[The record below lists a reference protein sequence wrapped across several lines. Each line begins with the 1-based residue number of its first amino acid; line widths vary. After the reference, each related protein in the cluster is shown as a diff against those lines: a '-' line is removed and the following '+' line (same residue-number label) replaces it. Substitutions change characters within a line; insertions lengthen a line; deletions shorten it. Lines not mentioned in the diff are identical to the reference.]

1 MKKIVWIISSVAAL
15 VLLIG
20 IISFSWIYQMAM
32 GQKEEGHEAAIER
45 AKKQA
50 SLAQVEQVDTFV
62 GKEKQFIVEGKNKQS
77 EAIYVWVP
85 ASKKEKVIAKK
96 AKEGI
101 TSNQAVQAVQKE
113 NTISKLKNVQLAREG
128 DVLLWEVTYL
138 NENNQYSFSYVDF
151 TTGRVEKNLTP

>member
-1 MKKIVWIISSVAAL
+1 
-15 VLLIG
+15 
-20 IISFSWIYQMAM
+20 IISFSWIYQIAM

-62 GKEKQFIVEGKNKQS
+62 GKEKQFIVEGKNKQN

-96 AKEGI
+96 AK
-101 TSNQAVQAVQKE
+101 
-113 NTISKLKNVQLAREG
+113 
-128 DVLLWEVTYL
+128 
-138 NENNQYSFSYVDF
+138 
-151 TTGRVEKNLTP
+151 

>member
-1 MKKIVWIISSVAAL
+1 MKKIVWIISSVVAL

-20 IISFSWIYQMAM
+20 IISFTWIYQIAM
-32 GQKEEGHEAAIER
+32 GQREQGHEAAIER
-45 AKKQA
+45 AKEQA
-50 SLAQVEQVDTFV
+50 NIVQVEQVETFV
-62 GKEKQFIVEGKNKQS
+62 GKEKQFIVEGKNKQN
-77 EAIYVWVP
+77 ETTYVWVP

-113 NTISKLKNVQLAREG
+113 NTVSKLKEVKLAREG

-151 TTGRVEKNLTP
+151 LTGHVEKNLTP

>member
-1 MKKIVWIISSVAAL
+1 MKKIVWIISAVVAL

-20 IISFSWIYQMAM
+20 IISFTWIYQIAM
-32 GQKEEGHEAAIER
+32 GQKEQGHEAAIER

-50 SLAQVEQVDTFV
+50 NIVQVEQVETFV
-62 GKEKQFIVEGKNKQS
+62 GKEKQFIVEGKNKQD
-77 EAIYVWVP
+77 ETTYVWVP

-113 NTISKLKNVQLAREG
+113 NTVSRLKDVQLAREG

-151 TTGRVEKNLTP
+151 STGHVEKNVTP

>member
-20 IISFSWIYQMAM
+20 IISFSWIYQIAM

-50 SLAQVEQVDTFV
+50 SIEQVEQVDTFV
-62 GKEKQFIVEGKNKQS
+62 GKEKQFIVEGKNKQN

-138 NENNQYSFSYVDF
+138 NENDQYSFSYVDF

>member
-1 MKKIVWIISSVAAL
+1 MKKIVWIISSVVAL

-20 IISFSWIYQMAM
+20 IISFTWIYQIAM
-32 GQKEEGHEAAIER
+32 GQREQGHEAAIER
-45 AKKQA
+45 AKEQA
-50 SLAQVEQVDTFV
+50 NIVQVEQVETFV
-62 GKEKQFIVEGKNKQS
+62 GKEKQFIVEGKNKQN
-77 EAIYVWVP
+77 ETTYVWVP

-113 NTISKLKNVQLAREG
+113 NKVSKLKEVKLAREG

-151 TTGRVEKNLTP
+151 STGHVEKNLTP

>member
-1 MKKIVWIISSVAAL
+1 MKKIVWIISSVVAL

-20 IISFSWIYQMAM
+20 IISFTWIYQIAM
-32 GQKEEGHEAAIER
+32 GQREQGHDAAIER
-45 AKKQA
+45 AKEQA
-50 SLAQVEQVDTFV
+50 NIVQVEQVETFV
-62 GKEKQFIVEGKNKQS
+62 GKEKQFIVEGKNKQN
-77 EAIYVWVP
+77 ETTYVWVP

-113 NTISKLKNVQLAREG
+113 NTVSKLKEVKLAREG

-151 TTGRVEKNLTP
+151 STGHVEKNLTP

>member
-1 MKKIVWIISSVAAL
+1 MKKIVWIISSVVAF

-20 IISFSWIYQMAM
+20 IISFTWIYQIAM
-32 GQKEEGHEAAIER
+32 GQREQGHEAAIER
-45 AKKQA
+45 AKEQA
-50 SLAQVEQVDTFV
+50 NIVQVEQVETFV
-62 GKEKQFIVEGKNKQS
+62 GKEKQFIVEGKNKQN
-77 EAIYVWVP
+77 ETIYVWVP

-113 NTISKLKNVQLAREG
+113 NTVKLKEVKLAREG

-151 TTGRVEKNLTP
+151 STGHVEKNLTP

>member
-1 MKKIVWIISSVAAL
+1 MKKIVWIISSIAAL

-32 GQKEEGHEAAIER
+32 GQKEEGHQAAIER

-62 GKEKQFIVEGKNKQS
+62 GKEKQFIVEGKNKQN

>member
-1 MKKIVWIISSVAAL
+1 MKKIVWIISSVVAL

-20 IISFSWIYQMAM
+20 IISFTWIYQIAM
-32 GQKEEGHEAAIER
+32 GQKEQGHEAAIER

-50 SLAQVEQVDTFV
+50 NIVQVEQVETFV
-62 GKEKQFIVEGKNKQS
+62 GKEKQFIVEGKNKQN
-77 EAIYVWVP
+77 ETTYVWVP
-85 ASKKEKVIAKK
+85 ASNKEKVIAKK

-113 NTISKLKNVQLAREG
+113 NTVSKLKEIQLAREG

-151 TTGRVEKNLTP
+151 STGHVEKNVTP

>member
-1 MKKIVWIISSVAAL
+1 MKKIVWIISSVVAL

-20 IISFSWIYQMAM
+20 IISFTWIYQIAM
-32 GQKEEGHEAAIER
+32 GQKEQGHETAIEQ

-50 SLAQVEQVDTFV
+50 NIVQVEQVETFV
-62 GKEKQFIVEGKNKQS
+62 GKEKQFIVEGKNKQN
-77 EAIYVWVP
+77 ETTYVWVP
-85 ASKKEKVIAKK
+85 ASKKAKVIAKK

-113 NTISKLKNVQLAREG
+113 KTVSKLKEVQLAREG

-151 TTGRVEKNLTP
+151 STGNVEKNVTP

>member
-1 MKKIVWIISSVAAL
+1 MKKIVWIISSIAAL

-20 IISFSWIYQMAM
+20 IISFSWIYQIAM
-32 GQKEEGHEAAIER
+32 GQKEEGHQAAIER

-62 GKEKQFIVEGKNKQS
+62 GKEKQFIVEGKNKKN

-101 TSNQAVQAVQKE
+101 TSTQAVQAVQKE

-138 NENNQYSFSYVDF
+138 NENDQYSFSYVDF

>member
-1 MKKIVWIISSVAAL
+1 MKKIVWIISSIAAL

-20 IISFSWIYQMAM
+20 IISFSWIYQIAM
-32 GQKEEGHEAAIER
+32 GQKEEGHQAAIER

-62 GKEKQFIVEGKNKQS
+62 GKEKQFIVEGKNKQN
-77 EAIYVWVP
+77 EAVYVWVP

>member
-15 VLLIG
+15 ILLIG
-20 IISFSWIYQMAM
+20 IISFSWIYQIAM

-62 GKEKQFIVEGKNKQS
+62 GKEKQFIVEGKNKQN

>member
-1 MKKIVWIISSVAAL
+1 MKKLVWIISSVAAL

-62 GKEKQFIVEGKNKQS
+62 GKEKQFIVEGKNKQN

-138 NENNQYSFSYVDF
+138 NENSQYSFSYVDF

>member
-1 MKKIVWIISSVAAL
+1 MKKIVWIISSIAAL

-20 IISFSWIYQMAM
+20 IISFSWIYQIAM
-32 GQKEEGHEAAIER
+32 GQKEDGHEAAIER

-62 GKEKQFIVEGKNKQS
+62 GKEKQFIVEGKNKQN

-138 NENNQYSFSYVDF
+138 NENSQYSFSYVDF

>member
-1 MKKIVWIISSVAAL
+1 MKKIVWIISSIAAL

-20 IISFSWIYQMAM
+20 IISFTWIYQIAM
-32 GQKEEGHEAAIER
+32 GQKEQGHEAAIER

-50 SLAQVEQVDTFV
+50 NIVQVEQVETFV
-62 GKEKQFIVEGKNKQS
+62 GKEKQFIVEGKNKQN
-77 EAIYVWVP
+77 ETTYVWVP

-113 NTISKLKNVQLAREG
+113 NTVSKLKDVQLAREG

-138 NENNQYSFSYVDF
+138 NENKQYSFSYVDF
-151 TTGRVEKNLTP
+151 LTGNVEKNVTP

>member
-1 MKKIVWIISSVAAL
+1 MKKIVWIISSIAAL

-20 IISFSWIYQMAM
+20 IISFSWIYQIAM

-50 SLAQVEQVDTFV
+50 SIEQVEQVDTFV
-62 GKEKQFIVEGKNKQS
+62 GKEKQFIVEGKNKQN

>member
-1 MKKIVWIISSVAAL
+1 MKKIIWIISSVAAL

-20 IISFSWIYQMAM
+20 IISFSWIYQIAM

-50 SLAQVEQVDTFV
+50 SFAQVEQVDTFV
-62 GKEKQFIVEGKNKQS
+62 GKEKQFVVEGKNKQN

-138 NENNQYSFSYVDF
+138 NENDQYSFSYVDF

>member
-1 MKKIVWIISSVAAL
+1 MKKIVWIISSVATL

-62 GKEKQFIVEGKNKQS
+62 GKEKQFIVEGKNKQN

-138 NENNQYSFSYVDF
+138 NENSQYSFSYVDF

>member
-1 MKKIVWIISSVAAL
+1 MKKIVWIISTVVAL

-20 IISFSWIYQMAM
+20 IISFTWIYQIAM
-32 GQKEEGHEAAIER
+32 GQREQGHEAAIER
-45 AKKQA
+45 AKEQA
-50 SLAQVEQVDTFV
+50 NIVQVEQVETFV
-62 GKEKQFIVEGKNKQS
+62 GKEKQFIVEGKNKQN
-77 EAIYVWVP
+77 ETTYVWVP

-113 NTISKLKNVQLAREG
+113 NTVSKLKEVKLAREG

-151 TTGRVEKNLTP
+151 STGHVEKNLTP

>member
-1 MKKIVWIISSVAAL
+1 MKKIVWIISSIVAL

-20 IISFSWIYQMAM
+20 ILSFTWIYQIAM
-32 GQKEEGHEAAIER
+32 GQKEQGHEAAIER

-50 SLAQVEQVDTFV
+50 NIVQVEQVETFV
-62 GKEKQFIVEGKNKQS
+62 GKEKQFIVEGKNKQN
-77 EAIYVWVP
+77 ETTYVWVP

-113 NTISKLKNVQLAREG
+113 NTVSKLKDVQLAREG

-138 NENNQYSFSYVDF
+138 NENKQYSFSYVDF
-151 TTGRVEKNLTP
+151 LTGNVEKNVTP

>member
-20 IISFSWIYQMAM
+20 IISFSWIYQIAM

-50 SLAQVEQVDTFV
+50 SIEQVEQVDTFV
-62 GKEKQFIVEGKNKQS
+62 GKEKQFIVEGKNKQND
-77 EAIYVWVP
+77 AIYVWVP

-138 NENNQYSFSYVDF
+138 NENNQLSFSYVDF

>member
-1 MKKIVWIISSVAAL
+1 MKKIVWIISSVAAF

-62 GKEKQFIVEGKNKQS
+62 GKEKQFIVEGKNKQN

>member
-1 MKKIVWIISSVAAL
+1 MKKIVWIISSVVAL

-20 IISFSWIYQMAM
+20 IISFTWIYQIAM
-32 GQKEEGHEAAIER
+32 GQKEQGHEAAIER

-50 SLAQVEQVDTFV
+50 NIVQVEQVETFV
-62 GKEKQFIVEGKNKQS
+62 GKEKQFIVEGKNKQD
-77 EAIYVWVP
+77 ETTYVWVP
-85 ASKKEKVIAKK
+85 AAKEKVIAKK

-113 NTISKLKNVQLAREG
+113 NTVSKLKDVQLAREG

-151 TTGRVEKNLTP
+151 STGHVEKNVTP

>member
-1 MKKIVWIISSVAAL
+1 MKKIVWIISSVVAL

-20 IISFSWIYQMAM
+20 IISFTWIYQIAM
-32 GQKEEGHEAAIER
+32 GQREQGHEAAIER
-45 AKKQA
+45 AKEQA
-50 SLAQVEQVDTFV
+50 NIVQVEQVETFV
-62 GKEKQFIVEGKNKQS
+62 GKEKQFIVEGKNKQN
-77 EAIYVWVP
+77 ETIYVWVP

-101 TSNQAVQAVQKE
+101 TSNQALQAVQKE
-113 NTISKLKNVQLAREG
+113 NTVSKLKEVKLAREG

-151 TTGRVEKNLTP
+151 STGHVEKNLTP

>member
-1 MKKIVWIISSVAAL
+1 MKKIVWIISSVLAL

-20 IISFSWIYQMAM
+20 IISFTWIYQIAI
-32 GQKEEGHEAAIER
+32 GQKEQGHEAAIER

-50 SLAQVEQVDTFV
+50 NIVQVEQVETFV
-62 GKEKQFIVEGKNKQS
+62 GKEKQFIVEGKNKQN
-77 EAIYVWVP
+77 ETTYVWVP
-85 ASKKEKVIAKK
+85 ASNKEKVIAKK

-113 NTISKLKNVQLAREG
+113 NTVSKLKDVQLAREG

-151 TTGRVEKNLTP
+151 STGHVEKNVTP

>member
-62 GKEKQFIVEGKNKQS
+62 GKEKQFIVE
-77 EAIYVWVP
+77 
-85 ASKKEKVIAKK
+85 EKVIAKK

>member
-1 MKKIVWIISSVAAL
+1 MKKIVWIISSVAAF

-20 IISFSWIYQMAM
+20 IISFSWIYQIAM

-62 GKEKQFIVEGKNKQS
+62 GKEKQFIVEGKNKQN

-113 NTISKLKNVQLAREG
+113 NTISKLKDVQLAREG

>member
-1 MKKIVWIISSVAAL
+1 MKKIVWIISSVVAL

-20 IISFSWIYQMAM
+20 IISFTWIYQIAM
-32 GQKEEGHEAAIER
+32 GQREQGHEAAIER
-45 AKKQA
+45 AKEQA
-50 SLAQVEQVDTFV
+50 NIVQVEQVETFV
-62 GKEKQFIVEGKNKQS
+62 GKEKQFIVEGKNKQN
-77 EAIYVWVP
+77 EMTYVWVP

-113 NTISKLKNVQLAREG
+113 NTISKLKEVKLAREG

-151 TTGRVEKNLTP
+151 STGHVEKNLTP

>member
-1 MKKIVWIISSVAAL
+1 MKKIVWIITSVVAL

-20 IISFSWIYQMAM
+20 IISFTWIYQIAM
-32 GQKEEGHEAAIER
+32 GQREQGHEAAIER
-45 AKKQA
+45 AKEQA
-50 SLAQVEQVDTFV
+50 NIVQVEQVETFV
-62 GKEKQFIVEGKNKQS
+62 GKEKQFIVEGKNKQN
-77 EAIYVWVP
+77 ETTYVWVP

-113 NTISKLKNVQLAREG
+113 NTVSKLKEVKLAREG

-151 TTGRVEKNLTP
+151 STGHVEKNLTP

>member
-1 MKKIVWIISSVAAL
+1 MKKIIWIISSVAAL

-45 AKKQA
+45 AKKQS

-62 GKEKQFIVEGKNKQS
+62 GKEKQFIVEGKNKQND
-77 EAIYVWVP
+77 AIYVWVP

-138 NENNQYSFSYVDF
+138 NENNQLSFSYVDF

>member
-1 MKKIVWIISSVAAL
+1 MKKIIWIISSVAAL

-62 GKEKQFIVEGKNKQS
+62 GKEKQFIVEGKNKQN

-138 NENNQYSFSYVDF
+138 NENSQYSFSYVDF

>member
-32 GQKEEGHEAAIER
+32 GQKEEGHESAIER

-62 GKEKQFIVEGKNKQS
+62 GKEKQFIVEGKNKQND
-77 EAIYVWVP
+77 AIYVWVP

-138 NENNQYSFSYVDF
+138 NENNQLSFSYVDF

>member
-1 MKKIVWIISSVAAL
+1 MKKIVWIISSIAAL

-20 IISFSWIYQMAM
+20 IISFSWIYQIAM
-32 GQKEEGHEAAIER
+32 GQKEEGHQAAIER

-50 SLAQVEQVDTFV
+50 SIEQVEQVDTFV
-62 GKEKQFIVEGKNKQS
+62 GKEKQFIVEGKNKQN

>member
-1 MKKIVWIISSVAAL
+1 MKKIVWIISSVVAL

-20 IISFSWIYQMAM
+20 IISFTWIYQIAM
-32 GQKEEGHEAAIER
+32 GQREQGHDAAIER

-50 SLAQVEQVDTFV
+50 NIVQVEQVETFV
-62 GKEKQFIVEGKNKQS
+62 GKEKQFIVEGKNKQN
-77 EAIYVWVP
+77 ETTYVWVP

-113 NTISKLKNVQLAREG
+113 NTVSKLKEVKLAREG

-151 TTGRVEKNLTP
+151 STGHVEKNLTP

>member
-1 MKKIVWIISSVAAL
+1 MKKIVWIISSVVAL

-20 IISFSWIYQMAM
+20 IISFTWIYQIAM
-32 GQKEEGHEAAIER
+32 GQKEQGHEAAIER

-50 SLAQVEQVDTFV
+50 NIVQVEQVETFV
-62 GKEKQFIVEGKNKQS
+62 GKEKQFIVEGKNKQN
-77 EAIYVWVP
+77 ETTYVWVP

-96 AKEGI
+96 AKDGM

-113 NTISKLKNVQLAREG
+113 NTVSKLKDVQLAREG

-151 TTGRVEKNLTP
+151 STGHVEKNVTP

>member
-1 MKKIVWIISSVAAL
+1 MKKIVWIISSIAAL

-20 IISFSWIYQMAM
+20 IISFSWIYQIAM

-62 GKEKQFIVEGKNKQS
+62 GKEKQFIVEGKNKQN

-85 ASKKEKVIAKK
+85 ASKKEKVIAKR

-138 NENNQYSFSYVDF
+138 NENDQYSFSYVDF

>member
-1 MKKIVWIISSVAAL
+1 MKKIVWIISSIAAL

-20 IISFSWIYQMAM
+20 IISFSWIYQIAM
-32 GQKEEGHEAAIER
+32 GQKEDGHQAAIER

-50 SLAQVEQVDTFV
+50 SIEQVEQVDTFV
-62 GKEKQFIVEGKNKQS
+62 GKEKQFIVEGKNKQN